1 MSIFWGLEHYIP
13 PADGVAVTIGVF
25 DGFHVGHQALVHRL
39 AEAACGHG
47 LPAIAVTMDRHPLE
61 VVAPD
66 RAPLLLSDPRE
77 RVERLARSGVAGVL
91 VLRFDEVFA
100 RLDARRFVREVL
112 LDNVGAHYVV
122 VGQSFRFGRGRE
134 GTPELLQE
142 MADELGFHVDVVSPV
157 MVDGEPVSSS
167 LVRQTLEAGDVRR
180 AARLLGACYSV
191 SGVTVHGDGRGQ
203 QIGFPTANLE
213 ISPRRLLPADGVY
226 AVNGRFNG
234 VLLRGAANVGVRPTV
249 GGGPRGLEVHL
260 VGFRGEL
267 YGNHLEVRFLE
278 RLRDEKR
285 FSSLDELAAQIRE
298 DVARALDVP
307 DCLEAEAAASAAVHA
322 GP

>member
-112 LDNVGAHYVV
+112 LENVGAHYVV

-167 LVRQTLEAGDVRR
+167 LVRQTVEAGDVRR

-213 ISPRRLLPADGVY
+213 IPPRRLLPANGVY

>member
-112 LDNVGAHYVV
+112 LEKVGAHYVV

-180 AARLLGACYSV
+180 AARLLGGCYSV

-203 QIGFPTANLE
+203 KIGFPTANLE
-213 ISPRRLLPADGVY
+213 ISPRRLLPANGVY

-285 FSSLDELAAQIRE
+285 FSSLEELAAQIRQ
-298 DVARALDVP
+298 DVARALEVP
-307 DCLEAEAAASAAVHA
+307 DCLEAETAASAAVHSR
-322 GP
+322 P